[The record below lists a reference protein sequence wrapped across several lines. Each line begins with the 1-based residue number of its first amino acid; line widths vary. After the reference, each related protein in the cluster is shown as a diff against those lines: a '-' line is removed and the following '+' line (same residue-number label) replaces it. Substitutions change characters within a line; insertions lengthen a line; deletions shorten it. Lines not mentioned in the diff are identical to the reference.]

1 MSKKTYAAVRIII
14 FSLVTLILCAVLA
27 WGISF
32 DTLSLGGISFGT
44 SRFTY
49 DDTDFLF
56 AEGSVAFPAGQVSS
70 VDIEWV
76 AGSVEIVRGKG
87 DEISVSES
95 ADDSLDD
102 EDLLGYRLKNGR
114 LEIKYCK
121 STFKIGLFQNDPEK
135 HLVVSLPDKLYDQI
149 AVDAVSAD
157 VNITG
162 LESARINL
170 VTVSGNT
177 LLTDVALSNAL
188 DYEGVS
194 GNFSAENLQCHALN
208 VENVSGLVK
217 LNGSVAASADLETV
231 SGDIHLTSTE
241 WIREIDGESVSA
253 NLYITLPAGSS
264 IDWELESA
272 SGRIESDFDHVGHG
286 SPASFD
292 TVSGNV
298 YLKKG

>member
-1 MSKKTYAAVRIII
+1 M
-14 FSLVTLILCAVLA
+14 
-27 WGISF
+27 
-32 DTLSLGGISFGT
+32 SFGT
-44 SRFTY
+44 SSFTY

-56 AEGSVAFPAGQVSS
+56 ADGQVSFPADQVSS

-76 AGSVEIVRGKG
+76 AGSVEIVRGKS

-95 ADDSLDD
+95 ADGSLDE

-121 STFKIGLFQNDPEK
+121 STIKIGLFQNDPEK
-135 HLVVSLPDKLYDQI
+135 HLTVSLPDKLYDQI
-149 AVDAVSAD
+149 AVDSVSAD

-162 LESARINL
+162 LESARMNL

-208 VENVSGLVK
+208 VENVSGLVN
-217 LNGSVAASADLETV
+217 LNGSVSASADLETV
-231 SGDIHLTSTE
+231 SGDIHLTSTAR
-241 WIREIDGESVSA
+241 IREIDGESVSA
-253 NLYITLPAGSS
+253 NLYITLPADSK
-264 IDWELESA
+264 IDWKLESA
-272 SGRIESDFDHVGHG
+272 SGKIESDFDHVGQG